1 MKMYSGKLFPE
12 VSELINVFT
21 QADADADSRNTKAI
35 SELEMRAVSIN
46 LKLRAGLRTRK
57 VGITS
62 YSWDIVTQDKSAAK
76 DALEAKER
84 LSSVIKKVLR
94 QYYLNPTYGALAIEL
109 KWIQPENTYWVP
121 VIVKK
126 YRPDTINWADDA
138 EQLGT
143 WDKSGKLV
151 LITSTVKDRDNLILC
166 SDETFESGGDLRPA
180 LIGQILRNSQ
190 LQEWANFNEMLKGI
204 LLATIGDP
212 TNIDDVKEGEV
223 ALADARTRK
232 AVITGPDTNLK
243 FIETVSSLGSGSFES
258 FIRLIDTDAQIG
270 LVGQA
275 NTMELPKSGGSYA
288 ALAVQ
293 NMISADISYDDMSGC
308 QDMINEQILKPYY
321 KKNKKTAGGAP
332 PWEFQFI
339 WQENATQE
347 SRVATIANMLDAG
360 LPVISSEAYSL
371 AGMTKP
377 EGVPDVIASGYQY
390 DTKGAIVKNS
400 GVIDDKKQA

>member
-1 MKMYSGKLFPE
+1 MYSGRLFPE
-12 VSELINVFT
+12 ISELINVFT
-21 QADADADSRNTKAI
+21 QADAEPDIRNTKAV

-62 YSWDIVTQDKSAAK
+62 YSWDIVAHNK
-76 DALEAKER
+76 DATEGALEAKER
-84 LSSVIKKVLR
+84 LNSIIKKVLR
-94 QYYLNPTYGALAIEL
+94 QYYLNPTYGALAIQL
-109 KWIQPENTYWVP
+109 KWVQPENSYWVP
-121 VIVKK
+121 IIVKK
-126 YRPDTINWADDA
+126 FRPDMINWADDA

-143 WDKSGKLV
+143 WDINGNPV
-151 LITSTVKDRDNLILC
+151 LITSTVKERDNLILC

-204 LLATIGDP
+204 LLTKIGDP
-212 TNIDDVKEGEV
+212 TNVDDVKEGEV

-232 AVITGPDTNLK
+232 AVITGPDTNLS

-321 KKNKKTAGGAP
+321 KRNKKTTGGTP

-360 LPVISSEAYSL
+360 LPVVSSEAYSL

-377 EGVPDVIASGYQY
+377 DGVPDVIASGYQY
-390 DTKGAIVKNS
+390 NTEGTIVKSNE
-400 GVIDDKKQA
+400 VIDGKK